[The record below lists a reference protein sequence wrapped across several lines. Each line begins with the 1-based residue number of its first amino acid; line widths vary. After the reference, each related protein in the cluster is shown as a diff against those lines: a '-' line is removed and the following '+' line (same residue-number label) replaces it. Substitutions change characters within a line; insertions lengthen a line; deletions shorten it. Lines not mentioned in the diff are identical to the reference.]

1 MLGED
6 HSLVKEFPAQQD
18 KIDELIET
26 DQDFANKAKR
36 YHLLDEEIRS
46 LELNNA
52 PIDDNTLHQMKH
64 ERAELKD
71 ELYRTISA

>member
-6 HSLVKEFPAQQD
+6 HSLVKEFPAQQN

-26 DQDFANKAKR
+26 NQDFADKAKR
-36 YHLLDEEIRS
+36 YHLLDGEIRN

-52 PIDDNTLHQMKH
+52 PVDDHTLHQMKY